1 MNELEKKSFYS
12 FLGLYIVSSLLF
24 ILLVGYWYYIAQ
36 KSALENET
44 YYRLEHLADVEA
56 GEIITAHMHGTPLN
70 PVVLPKEVTQ
80 ALIDTN
86 GRVVSGKLL
95 HHSLP
100 VKPGYFKLD
109 GYNVLIS
116 DAPRDHLNIRY
127 VVLQTTMPSKEIA
140 ALKALVLK
148 VMLLIFFLVVIVAWI
163 LSKIFMRPLHQRV
176 AQIEHFINDI
186 THELNTPISALSM
199 ATEQALKQ
207 GECTPKTLK
216 NISISTRQLY
226 DIYRSLTYLNFS
238 EQKEVDEVID
248 VGQSVEKSIAY
259 YRPLA
264 EVKQIGFETH
274 VEPYRYRMPQ
284 PQLQLLLGNLIG
296 NAIKY
301 SPRRS
306 TITIHFHDG
315 ILHIKDEGIGIAP
328 EKQKEVFEK
337 FRRGTDYSGG
347 FGVGLSIVKSIC
359 DNYGIDLSFES
370 EEGKGTTFTL
380 KFGSSTNLQA
390 DNS

>member
-1 MNELEKKSFYS
+1 MNDLEKKSFYS
-12 FLGLYIVSSLLF
+12 FLGLYIISSLLF

-56 GEIITAHMHGTPLN
+56 GEIITAHMHGTSLKS
-70 PVVLPKEVTQ
+70 VVLPKEVTQ

-86 GRVVSGKLL
+86 GTVVSGKLL
-95 HHSLP
+95 YPLLP
-100 VKPGYFKLD
+100 IKPGYFKTD
-109 GYNVLIS
+109 GYHILIS

-148 VMLLIFFLVVIVAWI
+148 MMLLIFLLVVIVAWI
-163 LSKIFMRPLHQRV
+163 LSRIFMRPLHQRV
-176 AQIEHFINDI
+176 SQIEHFINDI

-226 DIYRSLTYLNFS
+226 DIYRSLTYLNFA

-248 VGQSVEKSIAY
+248 VGDSVEKSIAY

-264 EVKQIGFETH
+264 EVKQIGFESRI
-274 VEPYRYRMPQ
+274 EPYMYRIPHPQ
-284 PQLQLLLGNLIG
+284 MQLLLGNLIG

-306 TITIHFHDG
+306 TITVHFHDG
-315 ILHIKDEGIGIAP
+315 VLRIKDEGIGIAP

-359 DNYGIDLSFES
+359 DRYGIDIKLIS
-370 EEGKGTTFTL
+370 ELNKGTEFRFYFCNQV
-380 KFGSSTNLQA
+380 KKY
-390 DNS
+390 

>member
-36 KSALENET
+36 KRALENET
-44 YYRLEHLADVEA
+44 YYRLEHFADVEA
-56 GEIITAHMHGTPLN
+56 GEIITAHMHGIPLK
-70 PVVLPKEVTQ
+70 PVVLPKEVTL

-86 GRVVSGKLL
+86 GSVSGGKLL
-95 HHSLP
+95 VSQLP
-100 VKPGYFKLD
+100 DKPGYFKSD

-148 VMLLIFFLVVIVAWI
+148 VMLMIFLLVVIVAWV

-248 VGQSVEKSIAY
+248 VGESVEKSIAY

-306 TITIHFHDG
+306 TITINFNDG

-359 DNYGIDLSFES
+359 EKYGIHITLVS
-370 EEGKGTTFTL
+370 EPEKGTEFTL
-380 KFGSSTNLQA
+380 VFGSNAENYSK
-390 DNS
+390 

>member
-12 FLGLYIVSSLLF
+12 FLGLYIISSLFF

-44 YYRLEHLADVEA
+44 YYKLIHYADTTS
-56 GEIITAHMHGTPLN
+56 GEIIAAHMQQKPLQQTPLPEGIGIVMIN
-70 PVVLPKEVTQ
+70 TNGKVVQ
-80 ALIDTN
+80 GNLIDQ
-86 GRVVSGKLL
+86 SMAL
-95 HHSLP
+95 
-100 VKPGYFKLD
+100 KPGYYYRH
-109 GYNVLIS
+109 GYHILIS

-127 VVLQTTMPSKEIA
+127 VVLQTTMPSKEID
-140 ALKALVLK
+140 ALKALVLE
-148 VMLLIFFLVVIVAWI
+148 VMLLIFLLVVIVAWI

-176 AQIEHFINDI
+176 TQIEHFINDI

-207 GECTPKTLK
+207 EECTPKTLK

-248 VGQSVEKSIAY
+248 VGESVEKSIAY

-264 EVKQIGFETH
+264 EVKQIGFETD
-274 VEPYRYRMPQ
+274 VESYMYRMPQ

-359 DNYGIDLSFES
+359 DKYGIDITLTSALE
-370 EEGKGTTFTL
+370 KGTEFRL
-380 KFGSSTNLQA
+380 CFHEKV
-390 DNS
+390 